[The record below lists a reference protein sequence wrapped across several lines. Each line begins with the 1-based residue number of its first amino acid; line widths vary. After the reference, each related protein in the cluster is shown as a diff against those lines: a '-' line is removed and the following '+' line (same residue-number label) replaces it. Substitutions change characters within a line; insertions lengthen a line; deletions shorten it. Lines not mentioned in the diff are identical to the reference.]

1 MIILLLGPTA
11 IGKTNLSIFLAKKL
25 EAKIINTDRMAMIK
39 ETNIGTAKISEEE
52 MQGIKHYFINNLHI
66 DDEYSIYDFQKEGR
80 KILNELIKN
89 NDNVIIVGGSNLY
102 TKALLYDYKLYEED
116 KTNDLFDNLSNEELK
131 SLADNLNQNDIH
143 KNNRN
148 RLIRF
153 INSYK
158 NGNKINN
165 EINQKNKPLYDFKI
179 IGLKTDREILYNI
192 INIRV
197 DKMIE
202 KGLFEEAK
210 GLYEKKY
217 KNLSNIIGY
226 KELIPYFQGQIS
238 KETAVD
244 NLKKDTR
251 RYAKRQMTWLNH
263 QFGNIK
269 WFEVQFNAFDNTK
282 KEVMDYITSLQ

>member
-1 MIILLLGPTA
+1 
-11 IGKTNLSIFLAKKL
+11 
-25 EAKIINTDRMAMIK
+25 
-39 ETNIGTAKISEEE
+39 
-52 MQGIKHYFINNLHI
+52 
-66 DDEYSIYDFQKEGR
+66 
-80 KILNELIKN
+80 
-89 NDNVIIVGGSNLY
+89 
-102 TKALLYDYKLYEED
+102 
-116 KTNDLFDNLSNEELK
+116 
-131 SLADNLNQNDIH
+131 
-143 KNNRN
+143 
-148 RLIRF
+148 
-153 INSYK
+153 
-158 NGNKINN
+158 
-165 EINQKNKPLYDFKI
+165 
-179 IGLKTDREILYNI
+179 
-192 INIRV
+192 
-197 DKMIE
+197 MIE

-263 QFGNIK
+263 QFDNIK